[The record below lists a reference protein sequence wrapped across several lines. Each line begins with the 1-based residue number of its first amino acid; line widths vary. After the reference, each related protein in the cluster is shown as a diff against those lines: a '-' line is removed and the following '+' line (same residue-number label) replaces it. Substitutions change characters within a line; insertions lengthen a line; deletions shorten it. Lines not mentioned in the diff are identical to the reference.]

1 MLNSVIMS
9 GANGPRTSEAPPSSK
24 PGKLPRPSIDLTHR
38 PPTEVPRED
47 PYKIEALPEPVAHP
61 SSSLLVQKVSKK
73 SKMSSLP
80 SRPQRRIRTA
90 SRKPMLDTYPLS
102 NSVAESHSTVRRVKH
117 TYESQERIPKRQ
129 RLETV
134 VPEARNLCSGGPATR
149 SSRQPVTPGFDLSQ
163 PMGKQLRDKTPSI
176 PMSQDQP
183 FVPRNDPS
191 PALDAQQPTLK
202 SPRQGHPRSRQLVGV
217 VVDNSASTQLPSES
231 TNTSKQPTSSP
242 ATVQDSPI
250 TKTSPASPAD
260 AVQDPRQERMIP
272 DHLAE
277 PVSPEVNV
285 KDVQTPVAE
294 ESQRSTREDSGLFE
308 PCTQPTRDTRS
319 QAGILEADA
328 ERIQG
333 LYETY
338 LENDSEDDFARSE
351 NVIDEKNSRED
362 IFVPKEL
369 DAALEFAH
377 FIHEE
382 ADSVRQR
389 FGGIDISKS
398 YNTLKKSVLRWKA
411 AQNYGETE
419 RLIQLSQKT
428 RKEAKAILQKSE
440 WDQQVG
446 LDYIY
451 KRVLP
456 TLVRML
462 YVTLVYYL
470 SDVRKM
476 ERLSYEPVEESRSV
490 VAAILYIFNQ
500 AKKDAK
506 TRYTRSRDVIS
517 MIARIKEVIKVFNRR
532 FKDLKVAKST
542 AEAVQGQVDR
552 RDEDELKLKEWR
564 HRWTVLHDQRL
575 GAAMEGRTLLSGEQ
589 SRHLRQIPLDNPYVA
604 ARYWDDTDS
613 FYLVEGLEKFKGV
626 LRFVCA
632 LHLHC

>member
-9 GANGPRTSEAPPSSK
+9 SGNGPRASEAPPSSVT
-24 PGKLPRPSIDLTHR
+24 GKLKRPSLDLTHKE
-38 PPTEVPRED
+38 PTKVSRED
-47 PYKIEALPEPVAHP
+47 LYEIEASPEPVAQS
-61 SSSLLVQKVSKK
+61 SSSLLRQKVFEKP
-73 SKMSSLP
+73 KMSSLP
-80 SRPQRRIRTA
+80 SRPQRQIRTA
-90 SRKPMLDTYPLS
+90 SRKGMLDTDPLS
-102 NSVAESHSTVRRVKH
+102 DIVVESHSTIERVDH
-117 TYESQERIPKRQ
+117 TYESQERDPKRQ
-129 RLETV
+129 KRETA
-134 VPEARNLCSGGPATR
+134 VPEARARRSGPATR

-191 PALDAQQPTLK
+191 PALDAQQPSLK

-217 VVDNSASTQLPSES
+217 VVDNSASTQLPRES
-231 TNTSKQPTSSP
+231 ANTSKQPTSSP

-260 AVQDPRQERMIP
+260 AVQHHCQERMNLGHP
-272 DHLAE
+272 AD
-277 PVSPEVNV
+277 PVSPVV
-285 KDVQTPVAE
+285 DIKDVQTPVVE
-294 ESQRSTREDSGLFE
+294 ESLRSTWEDSGLFE
-308 PCTQPTRDTRS
+308 PCTQPARDTRS
-319 QAGILEADA
+319 QAEILEADA

-338 LENDSEDDFARSE
+338 LEDDSEDDFAGSE
-351 NVIDEKNSRED
+351 NVNDEKNSRRD
-362 IFVPKEL
+362 VFVPEEL
-369 DAALEFAH
+369 DAALTNAH
-377 FIHEE
+377 SIHEE
-382 ADSVRQR
+382 ADSVRQS

-411 AQNYGETE
+411 AQNHSETQ

-428 RKEAKAILQKSE
+428 RKEAKAIFQMSE

-470 SDVRKM
+470 SKVRTT
-476 ERLSYEPVEESRSV
+476 ERLSYEPLKESRSV
-490 VAAILYIFNQ
+490 VAAILHIFDH
-500 AKKDAK
+500 AKKNAK
-506 TRYTRSRDVIS
+506 TRYTRPQDVIS